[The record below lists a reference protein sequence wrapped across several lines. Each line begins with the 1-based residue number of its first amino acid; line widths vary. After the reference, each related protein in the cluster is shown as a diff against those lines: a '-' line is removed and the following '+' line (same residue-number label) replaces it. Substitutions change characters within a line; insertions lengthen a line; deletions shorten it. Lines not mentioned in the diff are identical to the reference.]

1 MNQPMATGPATWYI
15 RRGNQVT
22 GPFPHRL
29 LVHYRELGRLKPP
42 DEVSADGVNWFRL
55 DEVPALAIQ
64 PIDDSA
70 VAVDAADVEVEGE
83 VDWTRERGRA
93 RRRWLEERWIPDR
106 RTGEGGDDAEGQP
119 RGPDRRSDPRARE
132 SVHFASDKTESGA
145 RNGTLVIAIAVIV
158 GVGLGGFALW
168 RFVPSKT
175 IEVQLLKSAIVDCAA
190 PPAPGVRWTGC
201 DKRNAA
207 LAGAELTGAELKNA
221 MLTGADLSR
230 SRLDG
235 ANLGNADLRGANL
248 EGASLARADLS
259 GARLDDARWIDGSIC
274 EAGSVGHCAGAPR

>member
-1 MNQPMATGPATWYI
+1 MNQPMTGPAAWYV

-22 GPFPHRL
+22 GPFPHGL
-29 LVHYRELGRLKPP
+29 LVRYRELGRLKPP
-42 DEVSADGVNWFRL
+42 DEVSADGVNWFHL
-55 DEVPALAIQ
+55 DEVPALAVA
-64 PIDDSA
+64 PVDESA
-70 VAVDAADVEVEGE
+70 VVIDAEGE
-83 VDWTRERGRA
+83 GEIDWSRERGRA
-93 RRRWLEERWIPDR
+93 RRRWLEERWITDR
-106 RTGEGGDDAEGQP
+106 RSGESVGHVEGQP
-119 RGPDRRSDPRARE
+119 RGPDRRSDPKARE

-158 GVGLGGFALW
+158 AVGLGGFALW
-168 RFVPSKT
+168 RFVPSKSL
-175 IEVQLLKSAIVDCAA
+175 EVQLLKSAVADCAA
-190 PPAPGVRWTGC
+190 LPAPGVRWTGC

-207 LAGAELTGAELKNA
+207 LTGADLTGSEFKNA
-221 MLTGADLSR
+221 LLTGADLSHA
-230 SRLDG
+230 RLDG